1 MVIIS
6 VKIIAHFVLI
16 DHLQPYAMEVWSFVT
31 PYYTQYNML
40 VRQQVA
46 IFEGNKLSKM
56 YGKRCYKNLQLA
68 KQRNQATKSIS
79 PFRKQSLI

>member
-16 DHLQPYAMEVWSFVT
+16 AMEVWSFVT
-31 PYYTQYNML
+31 PYYMQYNML
-40 VRQQVA
+40 VQQQVV

-68 KQRNQATKSIS
+68 KQRNQAVKNLSLHS
-79 PFRKQSLI
+79 GNSLI